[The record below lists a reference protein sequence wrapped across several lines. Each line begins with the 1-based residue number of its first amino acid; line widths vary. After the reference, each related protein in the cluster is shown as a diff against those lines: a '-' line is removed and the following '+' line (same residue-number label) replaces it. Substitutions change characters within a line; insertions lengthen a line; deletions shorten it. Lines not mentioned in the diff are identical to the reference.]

1 MTTRRTF
8 IKSTAA
14 LGLIPLLPISMLS
27 QGVDKVTID
36 DPVAKAL
43 KYTEDATNAVRSDRG
58 GVAAADQVCSNCEYY
73 TVVGSDAASGSCTLL
88 GNRLVVGVGWCS
100 VWVPKR

>member
-1 MTTRRTF
+1 MYNKATPGAVVAHHTH
-8 IKSTAA
+8 STGN
-14 LGLIPLLPISMLS
+14 L
-27 QGVDKVTID
+27 
-36 DPVAKAL
+36 AKAL